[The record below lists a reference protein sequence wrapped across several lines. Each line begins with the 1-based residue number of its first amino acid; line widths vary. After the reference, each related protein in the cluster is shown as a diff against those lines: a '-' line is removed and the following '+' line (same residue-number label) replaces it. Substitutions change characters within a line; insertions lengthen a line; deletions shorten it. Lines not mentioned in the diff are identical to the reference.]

1 MTQLRGTWAGG
12 TVTVKTRRHG
22 RGILEIDR
30 VESHSPLRQV
40 RVSVIIPVLNEAL
53 NLPHVFA
60 RLPQEIYEVIIVDGG
75 STDGSADVARQLCP
89 GVRIIDQTRCGKGN
103 ALECGFRACRG
114 DVVVTIDADGSTDP
128 GEIPRFVAALLDG
141 ADYAKGTRF
150 ALGGSSLDIT
160 RFRQEGNRVL
170 CAIVNRLYG
179 TEYTDLCYGFNAF
192 WRRALPAL
200 WFNFEDNSADA
211 SAKRWGDGFEVETL
225 LNVRAANAGLK
236 IVEVPSIEWA
246 RIHGDSKLN
255 AVTDGF
261 RVLSIIKMERRY
273 SRRAG
278 STRDRRT
285 APVAPVIELRAGASV
300 ACCQDAH
307 THLCTCAQDAY
318 A

>member
-1 MTQLRGTWAGG
+1 VQTSY
-12 TVTVKTRRHG
+12 G

-30 VESHSPLRQV
+30 VEDRSPLRQV

-53 NLPHVFA
+53 NLPHVVA
-60 RLPQEIYEVIIVDGG
+60 RLPEGIFEVIVVDGG
-75 STDGSADVARQLCP
+75 STDGSCDVARGLLP
-89 GVRIIDQTRCGKGN
+89 GVRIIDQDRCGKGN

-128 GEIPRFVAALLDG
+128 AEIPRFVVELLLG

-150 ALGGSSLDIT
+150 AAGGASLDIT
-160 RFRQEGNRVL
+160 RFRQKGNRVL

-192 WRRALPAL
+192 WRHTLPAL
-200 WFNFEDNSADA
+200 GFDFTDNSADPT
-211 SAKRWGDGFEVETL
+211 AKRWGDGFEVETL
-225 LNVRAANAGLK
+225 LNIRAANAGLK

-261 RVLSIIKMERRY
+261 RVLSIIRMERRF
-273 SRRAG
+273 SRRTTG
-278 STRDRRT
+278 GCTV
-285 APVAPVIELRAGASV
+285 VAEVIELRGDAAPYCKV
-300 ACCQDAH
+300 AH
-307 THLCTCAQDAY
+307 TQPCSCAHDVY